1 MQMTSCNH
9 ITNAPQI
16 NRITP
21 NSRHRKSLHW
31 RYFIHGRLYYSIS
44 LPSMGNTDLT
54 FHRFQFGGMLSTLSP
69 SCLRNGNDFRPLTG
83 QLTNSQ
89 QSGATPRTMC
99 KGLGNGMESGRRP
112 PETLRHKVK
121 PTHPHGPDRLN
132 WEIAETD
139 DMRRDPD
146 DRSPS

>member
-1 MQMTSCNH
+1 
-9 ITNAPQI
+9 
-16 NRITP
+16 
-21 NSRHRKSLHW
+21 
-31 RYFIHGRLYYSIS
+31 
-44 LPSMGNTDLT
+44 MGNRVM
-54 FHRFQFGGMLSTLSP
+54 HRFQFGGMLSTLSP
-69 SCLRNGNDFRPLTG
+69 SCLRNGNDFRPLTE

>member
-1 MQMTSCNH
+1 MFSKGS
-9 ITNAPQI
+9 IT
-16 NRITP
+16 
-21 NSRHRKSLHW
+21 
-31 RYFIHGRLYYSIS
+31 RYLE
-44 LPSMGNTDLT
+44 
-54 FHRFQFGGMLSTLSP
+54 HRFQFGGMLSTLSP
-69 SCLRNGNDFRPLTG
+69 SCLRNGNDFRPLTE

>member
-1 MQMTSCNH
+1 MPISNMQGHLSKYSSYISSIFLSSPFSKTAAH
-9 ITNAPQI
+9 YITISA
-16 NRITP
+16 TL
-21 NSRHRKSLHW
+21 SRM
-31 RYFIHGRLYYSIS
+31 
-44 LPSMGNTDLT
+44 PSAQ
-54 FHRFQFGGMLSTLSP
+54 HRFQFGGMLSTLSP